1 MRIRGNLPDNWVW
14 VRCQDVIDVRDGTHD
29 TPQYVPQ
36 GIPLITSKNLS
47 GNSLNFSDVYY
58 ISREDHEAI
67 EKRSKV
73 DDGDIIMA
81 MIGTIGNPVIIQ
93 KTHEFSIKNIALFKF
108 QNSKVFNEYFY
119 YLLHSSLIKEQ
130 LLAQSLGVTQKFVSL
145 QVLRDLKIPL
155 PPLEE
160 QKRIAKIAGKCDRL
174 RRTRRYTQ
182 QLSETYL
189 QSVFLEMFGDA
200 LNLEYGGQYLGDLVT
215 ITGGGTPSRDIPEYF
230 IGSIPW
236 LTSKDMK
243 GEYIFDTQEHITQK
257 AIQNSATKLV
267 PKESILM
274 VVKSKV
280 LMHRLPLAIAKVELC
295 HGQDIK
301 SIQCSNKI
309 NPYFLLFILKH
320 NEKKL
325 LVQARG
331 ANTEGLT
338 LPMIEEISIPQL
350 PIDFQEKFAQIVQRF
365 ERLRAQQRESDRQA
379 EHLFQSILHRAFQG
393 EL

>member
-1 MRIRGNLPDNWVW
+1 MSKIQQVLLDDVVEIIGGGTPSRDNPEYYNGPIPWFTVKDFGENLFLTRSQESITEKGLRKSASNLIPKGNVILVTRMAVGKVAINKIDIAIN
-14 VRCQDVIDVRDGTHD
+14 QDLKALKCK
-29 TPQYVPQ
+29 P
-36 GIPLITSKNLS
+36 
-47 GNSLNFSDVYY
+47 SLDP
-58 ISREDHEAI
+58 
-67 EKRSKV
+67 K
-73 DDGDIIMA
+73 
-81 MIGTIGNPVIIQ
+81 
-93 KTHEFSIKNIALFKF
+93 
-108 QNSKVFNEYFY
+108 
-119 YLLHSSLIKEQ
+119 YLLFFLLSQKETLESQ
-130 LLAQSLGVTQKFVSL
+130 ADGATVKGITLDSVKE
-145 QVLRDLKIPL
+145 LKIPL

-160 QKRIAKIAGKCDRL
+160 QKRIVQIAGKCDRL

-182 QLSETYL
+182 QLSNTYL
-189 QSVFLEMFGDA
+189 QSIFLEMFGDA

-243 GEYIFDTQEHITQK
+243 GEYVFDTQEHITQK

-320 NEKKL
+320 NEKNL

-338 LPMIEEISIPQL
+338 LPMIEEISIPQV

>member
-1 MRIRGNLPDNWVW
+1 MNFVALDEVAKIDRTVASDKDCQILPYVGLEHIEKDTGHFLNDFKRDSETLLASKFKFSSSHVLYGKLRPYLNKVALPSFEGVCTTEILPILPNFKLLDRRYLWLIFLSPKFVAWASKSVSGANLPRLD
-14 VRCQDVIDVRDGTHD
+14 
-29 TPQYVPQ
+29 P
-36 GIPLITSKNLS
+36 
-47 GNSLNFSDVYY
+47 
-58 ISREDHEAI
+58 
-67 EKRSKV
+67 
-73 DDGDIIMA
+73 
-81 MIGTIGNPVIIQ
+81 
-93 KTHEFSIKNIALFKF
+93 
-108 QNSKVFNEYFY
+108 
-119 YLLHSSLIKEQ
+119 KE
-130 LLAQSLGVTQKFVSL
+130 LAQYQ
-145 QVLRDLKIPL
+145 IPL

-160 QKRIAKIAGKCDRL
+160 QKRIAQIAGKCDRL

-182 QLSETYL
+182 QLSNTYL
-189 QSVFLEMFGDA
+189 QSVFLEMFGNA
-200 LNLEYGGQYLGDLVT
+200 LKLESSSEYLGKLVT

-230 IGSIPW
+230 TGSIPW

-257 AIQNSATKLV
+257 AVKNSATKPV

-280 LMHRLPLAIAKVELC
+280 LMHRLPLAITKVELC

-320 NEKKL
+320 NAKKL
-325 LVQARG
+325 LIQARG

-338 LPMIEEISIPQL
+338 LPMIEEISVPQV
-350 PIDFQEKFAQIVQRF
+350 PIDLQEKFAQIVQRF

-379 EHLFQSILHRAFQG
+379 EHLFQTVLHRAFSG